1 MRNKL
6 NSLSLST
13 NINLNFLK
21 GVNMKSCNT
30 NNKIIFIMIL
40 LLTSV
45 LPCNLHSSI
54 QETNSKQPKY
64 QKEYLNMIYRELI
77 DKIPINKIKEP
88 EKYRDY
94 RTKLIFL
101 KEYNPSALSFLRD
114 IYFGFTGL
122 DVKSETKIKIAE
134 KKDQIKKI
142 TEQLKKFS
150 PADYQYSTKL
160 NEKIKSK
167 NKAKDSLKI
176 YKKMISNL
184 NREIS
189 NKKKQIENTK
199 KLKNKSKNDS
209 ILFVNIK
216 KNFED
221 SLSLLLTENASLK
234 KNTNIFI
241 QENKNKISI
250 LTSKIEKLTSRN
262 SEFIKR
268 IKEVKN
274 NRKRI
279 KELENEITIL
289 KKDKYQGKDRFS
301 IADGMKID
309 HNRSDLNSANKELL
323 KLTDLNRTI
332 KKSFTLQQK
341 RDYLKDKR
349 MMNKLTIE
357 LKELTAIIDLKNSS
371 INKIIKKNSDK
382 ISHLKSQ
389 LTEVKTAIKNNS
401 SLNNYS
407 QKFNQIEKNEK
418 ALQNTIA
425 YQQQIQERRKRL
437 KTDIKKINT
446 EIAKIKKTEKDDKII
461 ALKKQ
466 LVISQKALTKY
477 YNDLKNLNRYY
488 KLKDALK
495 ADIAN
500 LDRYIFEN
508 NDIKKLIRKN
518 EIPQKDITNLEES
531 IKKKEEEIIKISK
544 EVYIPEEELTIHNDI
559 INFSPNEI
567 NLEIYQ
573 ENFCAFTDFF
583 SSHTKFR
590 MMEIFDILNYLDRN
604 KNIKKDYNIN
614 DKHTTKILLDNFEK
628 PMLLKVL
635 SEEYFNSIKMIT
647 RFSEGKY
654 DKHIYHTI
662 NTLYGKNIS
671 FEVYFDNKLEMFKPF
686 IEEENKYF
694 KSFTEFDKYGLY
706 AYWVKVNKN
715 IEDLSRLEWDK
726 STKTKVIA
734 SGRDVLPSKIANLQ
748 KNTDNNYKDNL
759 KSYNNF
765 LNLLIYDL
773 AADTKESEKNLF
785 HTQQDIIHT
794 YICDLFQQDLNTILA
809 EIKNIN
815 IYSGYK
821 SQKYRQVADHINR
834 FKSDKDDFV
843 YKENT
848 ILYEYLNKIY
858 NPAYDYIDDTLL
870 NMMAFLEYENY
881 YTLDNNT
888 SYIAKVDNILKL
900 KKIYNRNFEKNII
913 AFDLQN
919 IKILDQNEFIDK
931 TNKIN
936 KNLGYIKHYIKTN
949 ENYRINHLIKK
960 SVEVY
965 KIYNELYSNYKGVPW
980 PYSEYV
986 DKDEFEINQS
996 KNIPQILLAIKKII
1010 EKHPE
1015 KKEKAINIIKKVYKQ
1030 PEEKLYSV
1038 LKEFGLYANIDTISS
1053 DKI

>member
-1 MRNKL
+1 MIL
-6 NSLSLST
+6 
-13 NINLNFLK
+13 
-21 GVNMKSCNT
+21 V
-30 NNKIIFIMIL
+30 MIL
-40 LLTSV
+40 LLTTI
-45 LPCNLHSSI
+45 LPHWLLSSTQKI
-54 QETNSKQPKY
+54 ELKQPQYKKGY
-64 QKEYLNMIYRELI
+64 SDTIYRELI

-101 KEYNPSALSFLRD
+101 KEYNPSALSHLRD

-122 DVKSETKIKIAE
+122 DVKSETKIKITE

-142 TEQLKKFS
+142 TEQLKAFS
-150 PADYQYSTKL
+150 PVDYQYSDKL

-167 NKAKDSLKI
+167 EIAKDSLKI
-176 YKKMISNL
+176 YKQMISSL

-189 NKKKQIENTK
+189 DKKKQIKNTK
-199 KLKNKSKNDS
+199 ELKNKSKNDS
-209 ILFVNIK
+209 ILFVNIQ
-216 KNFED
+216 KNLKD
-221 SLSLLLTENASLK
+221 SISLLLAKNASLK
-234 KNTNIFI
+234 ENTSLLN
-241 QENKNKISI
+241 QENKNKVSV
-250 LTSKIEKLTSRN
+250 LTSKIEKLASRN
-262 SEFIKR
+262 NEFIER
-268 IKEVKN
+268 IKEVKS

-279 KELENEITIL
+279 KELENEIAIL
-289 KKDKYQGKDRFS
+289 QMEKYKGKDRFS

-309 HNRSDLNSANKELL
+309 HNRSDLKFANNELL
-323 KLTDLNRTI
+323 KLTDLNQTI

-349 MMNKLTIE
+349 IMDKLTFE
-357 LKELTAIIDLKNSS
+357 LEELTTIIDSKNISKD
-371 INKIIKKNSDK
+371 KIISMNSDK
-382 ISHLKSQ
+382 ISQ
-389 LTEVKTAIKNNS
+389 LNSRLTKIRTAISNNS
-401 SLNNYS
+401 SPDSYF
-407 QKFNQIEKNEK
+407 KEFNQIEKKEK
-418 ALQNTIA
+418 ILQNTIA
-425 YQQQIQERRKRL
+425 YQQQLHERRKRL
-437 KTDIKKINT
+437 KTDIKRMNT
-446 EIAKIKKTEKDDKII
+446 EIVQIKKTEKDNNII

-466 LVISQKALTKY
+466 LAVSQKALTKY
-477 YNDLKNLNRYY
+477 YDDLKNLDRYY
-488 KLKDALK
+488 RLKDALK

-518 EIPQKDITNLEES
+518 EISQKDISSLEED
-531 IKKKEEEIIKISK
+531 IRKKEKEIIKISQK
-544 EVYIPEEELTIHNDI
+544 VYIPEKELTVHNDAI
-559 INFSPNEI
+559 SFSPSEI
-567 NLEIYQ
+567 DLEIYQ
-573 ENFCAFTDFF
+573 ENFCSFTDFF
-583 SSHTKFR
+583 SCHTKFR

-604 KNIKKDYNIN
+604 KNVKKDYNIN
-614 DKHTTKILLDNFEK
+614 NRNTTKILLDNFEK

-635 SEEYFNSIKMIT
+635 SDEYFNSIKMIT
-647 RFSEGKY
+647 RFTEGKY

-671 FEVYFDNKLEMFKPF
+671 FEVYFDDKLEMFKSF
-686 IEEENKYF
+686 IEEENDNF

-715 IEDLSRLEWDK
+715 IEDLSRLKWDR
-726 STKTKVIA
+726 STKAKIIT
-734 SGRDVLPSKIANLQ
+734 SGREVLPSRIASLQ

-759 KSYNNF
+759 KNYNNF
-765 LNLLIYDL
+765 LNILIYDL
-773 AADTKESEKNLF
+773 ASETNEGEKNLF
-785 HTQQDIIHT
+785 HTQQDIVHT
-794 YICDLFQQDLNTILA
+794 QISNMFQQDLNTIMA
-809 EIKNIN
+809 EIRNIN

-834 FKSDKDDFV
+834 FKSNKDDFV
-843 YKENT
+843 YKEGT

-870 NMMAFLEYENY
+870 NMMSFLEYENY
-881 YTLDNNT
+881 YTLDNNR
-888 SYIAKVDNILKL
+888 SYISKVDNILKL

-913 AFDLQN
+913 AFDLNN
-919 IKILDQNEFIDK
+919 IKVLNQNEFIDK
-931 TNKIN
+931 TDKIN
-936 KNLGYIKHYIKTN
+936 KNLGYIKNYINTD

-986 DKDEFEINQS
+986 DKDDFKTNQS

-1010 EKHPE
+1010 KKHPE
-1015 KKEKAINIIKKVYKQ
+1015 KKGKAIDIIKKIYNR

-1038 LKEFGLYANIDTISS
+1038 LKEFGLYANIDIISS